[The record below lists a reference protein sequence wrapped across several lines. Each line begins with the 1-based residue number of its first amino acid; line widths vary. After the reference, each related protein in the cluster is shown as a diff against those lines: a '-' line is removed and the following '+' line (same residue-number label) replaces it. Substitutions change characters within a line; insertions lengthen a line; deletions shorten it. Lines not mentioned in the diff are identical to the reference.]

1 MIAPEKLIT
10 GGYFVEKKAWLE
22 DEQKKYAQKQVLK
35 K

>member
-22 DEQKKYAQKQVLK
+22 DEQKNTHKSKC
-35 K
+35 